1 MIGCSK
7 DERVDEKDVE
17 YRKDS
22 FGNQI
27 LYKIGN
33 SKPFGQGRVGRVS
46 GKYNNGQK
54 RFEVGFVNGLRHGT
68 FSFWQK
74 KGIKRLSGS
83 YNMGKREGTFT
94 AYGKAEELIYQ
105 KNFKNDELDGNFTLY
120 YPLSHSEVFRYS
132 ELSRDIKVDFG
143 EIPIKS
149 NIRLK
154 AVFSEGIPVGKYQ
167 TFYHPRGQENLTLN
181 DLLKEEGEFDA
192 QGKLKGR
199 QISYYPKIKSLAIY
213 MPDDLPLENFHEA
226 TPAGL
231 SRAIEQ
237 CYQEIKKLPAYRNPE
252 HLPAKVFAVDARGN
266 RIAPIWTS
274 KVEAIAIRN
283 LDGYLLP
290 VRYPPNYETYRDE
303 AVKMA
308 EEILLNLEM
317 TDREKLRAF
326 QEMGSTLDLVGLD
339 SQGKIVDI
347 LWTSRKKE
355 NVIPLEDRIIHKR
368 AMIRRDWQSGDSSKS
383 EWLISDGLRLVI
395 QNKKEPIVFMP
406 R

>member
-7 DERVDEKDVE
+7 EERVDEKDVE

-22 FGNQI
+22 SGNQT

-33 SKPFGQGRVGRVS
+33 SKPFGQGRVGKVS
-46 GKYNNGQK
+46 GKYDNGQK
-54 RFEVGFVNGLRHGT
+54 RFEVGFVNGLRHGN

-74 KGIKRLSGS
+74 IGTKKLSGS
-83 YNMGKREGTFT
+83 YNMGNREGTFT
-94 AYGKAEELIYQ
+94 AYGKAGELVYQ

-132 ELSRDIKVDFG
+132 EFSKKNKVNFG
-143 EIPIKS
+143 DVPVKS

-154 AVFSEGIPVGKYQ
+154 ANFLEGIPVGKYQ
-167 TFYHPRGQENLTLN
+167 TFYHPRGQKNLTLH

-192 QGKLKGR
+192 QGNLAGR
-199 QISYYPKIKSLAIY
+199 QIFYYPKIKSLAIY
-213 MPDDLPLENFHEA
+213 MPDDLPLETFHEA
-226 TPAGL
+226 TTSGL

-237 CYQEIKKLPAYRNPE
+237 CYQEIKKLPAYRNPD
-252 HLPAKVFAVDARGN
+252 HLPVKVFAVDARGN
-266 RIAPIWTS
+266 RIAPVWTS

-283 LDGYLLP
+283 LDGFLLTA
-290 VRYPPNYETYRDE
+290 RYPPTFESYRDE

-326 QEMGSTLDLVGLD
+326 QDMGSTLDLVGLD
-339 SQGKIVDI
+339 SEGQIVDI
-347 LWTSRKKE
+347 LWTSRAKE

-368 AMIRRDWQSGDSSKS
+368 AMIRRDWKSGDSSQS
-383 EWLISDGLRLVI
+383 EWFISDGLRLVI
-395 QNKKEPIVFMP
+395 QNKKEPIVFIP